1 MSEVVDDFL
10 ERMQNLDPFTQY
22 EIFHR
27 RSAGK
32 VGQTINIP
40 NPYNDYKDTPIPI
53 LAQRANKQIKTMLL
67 EITELKEKVDL
78 MQRFIEEDPERQAE
92 FKKYLEEESKLVEKD
107 E

>member
-1 MSEVVDDFL
+1 MSMAMDDFL

-32 VGQTINIP
+32 VGQVMYIP
-40 NPYNDYKDTPIPI
+40 NPYNDYEDTPISI
-53 LAQRANKQIKTMLL
+53 LAQKANETIDASQKA
-67 EITELKEKVDL
+67 ITELKEQVDL
-78 MQRFIEEDPERQAE
+78 MTRFIMENDERLDQYNK
-92 FKKYLEEESKLVEKD
+92 FVEEESKLVEKD